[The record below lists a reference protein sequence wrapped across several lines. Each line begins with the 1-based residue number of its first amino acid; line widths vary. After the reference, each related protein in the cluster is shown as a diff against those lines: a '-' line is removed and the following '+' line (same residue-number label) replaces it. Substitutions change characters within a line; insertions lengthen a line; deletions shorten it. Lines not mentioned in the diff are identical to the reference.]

1 MYPPNVTTKRIG
13 IDNRFID
20 HGDGTVTDTRT
31 GLMWMRPAIGQIW
44 ENGTCHGKAEKLNI
58 VSAKALHIRFA
69 NTDDWRLPTIFE
81 LLELL
86 KHGEGPLKIDVAAF
100 PNPAPGYYWSSTLGT
115 EAETQ
120 YRNWPKIITNIG
132 TRGHGNPVSGMENL
146 RLVRRN
152 ITETS
157 INIELIGNGN
167 GDVIKSRYADEEIFG
182 RTVTLTAH
190 PKEGSIFKGWS
201 GAATGHATTCTLT
214 MDSTKMVLAEFVQL
228 ESFALQVNVTG
239 TGTGNVSRSPKA
251 ETYFAGSTVTLTAH
265 RTKDCKFLGWRGAA
279 SGADLTCT
287 ITMDSAKTVLAEF
300 VQLESFAL
308 QVNVTGTG
316 TGNVSRSP
324 KVETYFAGSTVT
336 LTAHPTKGHEFLGWR
351 GAASGPDLT
360 CTITMDS
367 AKTVSAEFVPLDSFE
382 LETTTIGTG
391 SGRIKR
397 SDNALAHF
405 AGSTVTL
412 TAQADEGSIFSG
424 WQGDYSGL
432 DDVCTVT
439 MISDISVSA
448 DFEKL
453 TIADTEISVEI
464 TSVKRDYVKNQEAN
478 IFRLTIRNNGR
489 EQTRIKIPLTNYVR
503 QTGLASEQSSWL
515 AGLVNGTKGVTLT
528 AGSFGSVDKSC

>member
-13 IDNRFID
+13 IDNRFIE

-182 RTVTLTAH
+182 RAVTLTAH

-265 RTKDCKFLGWRGAA
+265 PTKDCKFLGWRGAA

-300 VQLESFAL
+300 VQLE
-308 QVNVTGTG
+308 
-316 TGNVSRSP
+316 
-324 KVETYFAGSTVT
+324 
-336 LTAHPTKGHEFLGWR
+336 
-351 GAASGPDLT
+351 
-360 CTITMDS
+360 
-367 AKTVSAEFVPLDSFE
+367 SFE